1 MMKITFALDWDDMI
15 TISKI
20 HHRRHPAKI
29 KERKTESV
37 IHIILGIIIV
47 VYHFSIVESTIRITI
62 LAAGVFLIAFGIFY
76 KRVVQALGFITPWI
90 LRFSKYQP
98 ETVEY
103 EIREEHLL
111 VTEKNRDIRI
121 AWENIETA
129 EEIEGYYF
137 INMNS
142 PNLHVI
148 PRNKLAMGEYE
159 VFVGEIEKRLVTT
172 DDTDYFRQD

>member
-76 KRVVQALGFITPWI
+76 KQHT
-90 LRFSKYQP
+90 
-98 ETVEY
+98 
-103 EIREEHLL
+103 
-111 VTEKNRDIRI
+111 
-121 AWENIETA
+121 
-129 EEIEGYYF
+129 
-137 INMNS
+137 
-142 PNLHVI
+142 
-148 PRNKLAMGEYE
+148 
-159 VFVGEIEKRLVTT
+159 
-172 DDTDYFRQD
+172 